1 MKKTSLFLVSATALV
16 LLAASSSARAETA
29 PSPLAPPPHMVP
41 SAMTG
46 HQAPLPV
53 PYAICMSYCREA
65 DIAFG
70 QCHDTCKEL
79 VPMPIIP
86 GER

>member
-1 MKKTSLFLVSATALV
+1 MKKTPFVFVSAAALV

-29 PSPLAPPPHMVP
+29 PSPPVVP
-41 SAMTG
+41 G
-46 HQAPLPV
+46 HLAPLPV

-65 DIAFG
+65 DIAFE

>member
-1 MKKTSLFLVSATALV
+1 MKKTSLVFVAATASV
-16 LLAASSSARAETA
+16 LLAASWSARAETA
-29 PSPLAPPPHMVP
+29 PSPPAPYGA

-46 HQAPLPV
+46 RPAPLPV

>member
-46 HQAPLPV
+46 HQAPL
-53 PYAICMSYCREA
+53 ARA
-65 DIAFG
+65 LRDL
-70 QCHDTCKEL
+70 HEL
-79 VPMPIIP
+79 LP
-86 GER
+86 GSGHSVRAVS

>member
-1 MKKTSLFLVSATALV
+1 MKKASLASISATALI

-29 PSPLAPPPHMVP
+29 PSPPLPLA
-41 SAMTG
+41 SG
-46 HQAPLPV
+46 HLAPLPV

-65 DIAFG
+65 DIPFG